1 MLAADRDRAEAIDAV
16 ATALAEW
23 IVDLHLERD
32 PSLADRYGASARRL
46 WKSEVRLR
54 LQHLAEAIAVDRP
67 ALFVHSA
74 IWSREA
80 FTARRIGDDDLRA
93 SLRCTREVLAAELPP
108 AVRGAALSCIDQAM
122 AALDRPAGEPTRS
135 PGHLVHRDARMY
147 LLHLLQRDQE
157 AAAQLVFEAH
167 REGKGIA
174 EIYERILR
182 PALAEIGRM
191 WHVQEATVADEHY
204 CTAATQVIMSQLRA
218 LGRERG
224 PASHAADR
232 RRVLATSVGGD
243 LHEVGIRMVADLFEL
258 AGWHAEYLGP
268 NMPTEEILAVLV
280 DEDGRPAFDLLAVSA
295 NTTLSVRAV
304 ADLVRS
310 VREHPAVGSLPV
322 LVGGGPFLLVPDLW
336 EVVGAD
342 GFAPDAPGSVAV
354 AERLVASRGR

>member
-32 PSLADRYGASARRL
+32 PSLAERYGANARRL

-93 SLRCTREVLAAELPP
+93 SLRCTREVLGEELPP
-108 AVRGAALSCIDQAM
+108 AVRAAALACLDQALT
-122 AALDRPAGEPTRS
+122 ALDRNADATGRPAS
-135 PGHLVHRDARMY
+135 HLADRDARMY

-182 PALAEIGRM
+182 PALAEVGRM

-218 LGRERG
+218 LGRDG
-224 PASHAADR
+224 AAGARATGRR

-304 ADLVRS
+304 ADLVRA
-310 VREHPAVGSLPV
+310 VREHPTSGSIPI

-342 GFAPDAPGSVAV
+342 GFAADASGSIAV
-354 AERLVASRGR
+354 AERLVASRG